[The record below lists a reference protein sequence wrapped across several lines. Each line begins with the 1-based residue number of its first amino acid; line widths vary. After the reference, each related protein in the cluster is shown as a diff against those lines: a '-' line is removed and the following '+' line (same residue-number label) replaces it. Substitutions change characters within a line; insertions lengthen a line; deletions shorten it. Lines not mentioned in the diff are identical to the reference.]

1 MLIYIHLTFSHVFSS
16 YHAFCLRYSSF
27 PSLFVL
33 FALFMIIDASSIGQ
47 VSTVAGSAQQ
57 AGYVD
62 GPALSIARFYYPEGM
77 VVDADGNVL
86 IADCGNDCIRLLNI
100 HTGQFLQI
108 LCILCIHVILF
119 VHAMIPLYMH

>member
-57 AGYVD
+57 LGYVD
-62 GPALSIARFYYPEGM
+62 GPALSIARFYYPHGM
-77 VVDADGNVL
+77 VVDADGNLL
-86 IADCGNDCIRLLNI
+86 IADWLNHCIRLFNI

-108 LCILCIHVILF
+108 LYYICMSSCLF
-119 VHAMIPLYMH
+119 MQ